1 MKTNYGFREEPYVFF
16 SKNEPIF
23 ESVKTFYDIN
33 DDFNPENLLTR
44 CATGKKKHI
53 YFCTD
58 AVKKIVANNADN
70 VKIINTGV
78 KTFTRADN
86 RHMASDF
93 RLTHEGLDN
102 IIQFIG
108 DKRKLKIQKDDL
120 ILILKK
126 LDPDNAPEIS
136 EVSPELKDQ
145 LNELGNYRCIFNI
158 F

>member
-1 MKTNYGFREEPYVFF
+1 MFF
-16 SKNEPIF
+16 SKDEPIF
-23 ESVKTFYDIN
+23 EKVKSFYDIN
-33 DDFNPENLLTR
+33 DEFNPENLLTR
-44 CATGKKKHI
+44 CLTGKKKHI

-58 AVKKIVANNADN
+58 AVKKIVVNNADN

-93 RLTHEGLDN
+93 RLTHDGLNN
-102 IIQFIG
+102 IIHFIG
-108 DKRKLKIQKDDL
+108 DKRKLNVQKDDL

-136 EVSPELKDQ
+136 DVSPELKDQ
-145 LNELGNYRCIFNI
+145 LNEIGKLQALD
-158 F
+158 